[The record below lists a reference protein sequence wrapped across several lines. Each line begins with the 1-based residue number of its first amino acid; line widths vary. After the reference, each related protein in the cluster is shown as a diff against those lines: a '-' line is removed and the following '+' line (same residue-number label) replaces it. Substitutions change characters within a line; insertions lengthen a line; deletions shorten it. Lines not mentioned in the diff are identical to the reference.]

1 MEGSIFSRGKK
12 PGPPTA
18 QDIVTIAA
26 HEQGIDEVLVIYTSK
41 LEVRD
46 WIGHRAAWNVSCPRQ
61 PLGAEK
67 SRLLLKEWSQCALI
81 VGPTKENFPEK
92 LVAIEAELHK
102 RGFYKAWAIFNVPLC
117 DAPQRPSFEW
127 FGIDIVSTLMKHK
140 KNLTPPIPGD
150 YQPWGVVL
158 LE

>member
-1 MEGSIFSRGKK
+1 MDGSIFSRGKK

-46 WIGHRAAWNVSCPRQ
+46 WVGQRAAFNNHCSRP
-61 PLGAEK
+61 PLSAEK
-67 SRLLLKEWSQCALI
+67 ARLLLKEWSQCALI
-81 VGPTKENFPEK
+81 VAPTKEAFSEK
-92 LVAIEAELHK
+92 LVAIEKELHK
-102 RGFYKAWAIFNVPLC
+102 RGFYKAWAIFNESVCNETSHPT
-117 DAPQRPSFEW
+117 FEW
-127 FGIDIVSTLMKHK
+127 LGIDIVSTLMKHK